1 MNTAPFWDYVIEKG
15 TLVRHSNV
23 SVWAEVY
30 YVDDGDGVGV
40 AISLFV
46 YPAFA
51 SGDGYYN
58 GITPGNGTGYQNLV
72 YNHEAEALILF

>member
-30 YVDDGDGVGV
+30 VDDGDGVGV
-40 AISLFV
+40 AISLFGEGL
-46 YPAFA
+46 Y